1 MLRWTWRVSHY
12 ATSGGLGTDR
22 YPSFSLHTEPGDP
35 ATLNVAYPER
45 LSRGLVLVK
54 WLLAIPHLVIVGVLT
69 GPTVRWFSTDG
80 ARAGFDVI
88 GGGGLLGVLTLVAG
102 AILLVTDRY
111 PAAMFDL
118 IVGLNRWV
126 YRVVAY
132 VALMT
137 DEYPPFRLDQG
148 GTDPLR
154 PLGPPPTRGDAGVQ
168 QSFPSFVDE
177 HRPMT

>member
-1 MLRWTWRVSHY
+1 
-12 ATSGGLGTDR
+12 
-22 YPSFSLHTEPGDP
+22 
-35 ATLNVAYPER
+35 
-45 LSRGLVLVK
+45 
-54 WLLAIPHLVIVGVLT
+54 
-69 GPTVRWFSTDG
+69 VRWFSTDG

-111 PAAMFDL
+111 PAATFDL

-154 PLGPPPTRGDAGVQ
+154 PLGPPPTRGDAGLQ
-168 QSFPSFVDE
+168 QSFPSFDDE